1 MSRFSGLWL
10 SPSRFSMT
18 WGVWYY
24 SVVLLLEEDVRKRSS
39 FFIREKSQVQ
49 YIRVVFPFCSS
60 CSPHCLPI
68 PSVPQ
73 LDLSSLSL
81 SSLGTSTIV
90 KHDES
95 CKINSVRLNIYKR
108 SFFTHIANGMSF
120 KSLVTKWGAWA
131 SKKPKILPV
140 TYIEKYMDFFFFF
153 YSAVS
158 GRYPS
163 EKKLPTNHLLD
174 HITENDIL

>member
-1 MSRFSGLWL
+1 M
-10 SPSRFSMT
+10 
-18 WGVWYY
+18 
-24 SVVLLLEEDVRKRSS
+24 RKRSS

-49 YIRVVFPFCSS
+49 CIRVVFPFCSS
-60 CSPHCLPI
+60 CRPHCLPI

-131 SKKPKILPV
+131 SKNPKILPV
-140 TYIEKYMDFFFFF
+140 TYIEKYMDSFFFSTVQFLVDIHQRKNFLQTIYLTTLLKMIF
-153 YSAVS
+153 YSNEAWIALHV
-158 GRYPS
+158 GMV
-163 EKKLPTNHLLD
+163 HFV
-174 HITENDIL
+174 